1 MILFFCTSFPNYRPY
16 PLGLPVRSHYSFCN
30 HYTNCT
36 SAVGSLKVR
45 YFNAISTVFRR
56 FWSVEM
62 AVKKCKSNG
71 GGAKK

>member
-1 MILFFCTSFPNYRPY
+1 MNLFFCTTFPNYRPS

-45 YFNAISTVFRR
+45 YFNATSTVFQR
-56 FWSVEM
+56 F
-62 AVKKCKSNG
+62 
-71 GGAKK
+71 